1 MIAHIIDDL
10 YDFTF
15 LAELE
20 YTLLEM
26 PIHTTNVA
34 NPRSFPNGRTG
45 SHRLFGTDVFVREGL
60 NRVTQ
65 LIKEAPIFFDAFK
78 IIEDEIF
85 KDDIFLQRIDVNLQ
99 YFRQDGTGHYD
110 GDEDHDFT
118 VMLMNCCQWKPEWG
132 GTTEYI
138 DYNTGEPVH
147 IDYKPGRLIVM
158 KGNLT
163 HRGNPPSDKYRGL
176 RTSIIIKT
184 FKPNDGPYVFK

>member
-20 YTLLEM
+20 HTLLEM

-78 IIEDEIF
+78 VIEDEIF

-110 GDEDHDFT
+110 GDDDHAFT
-118 VMLMNCCQWKPEWG
+118 VMLMNCCQWKPQWG
-132 GTTEYI
+132 GQFQLLDDDDNVIEEHEY
-138 DYNTGEPVH
+138 V
-147 IDYKPGRLIVM
+147 PGRVLIFPG
-158 KGNLT
+158 KCK
-163 HRGNPPSDKYRGL
+163 HRGLAPTD
-176 RTSIIIKT
+176 
-184 FKPNDGPYVFK
+184 PYVYRYTTVFRIEVENIDDFF